1 MNNKH
6 LNIIGWILFVVS
18 SLCFI
23 ASSIGNFWAM
33 AGSIFFFV
41 ACLVFFANVFQ
52 KGRKLRKRKERK
64 EWKDEKRPYKA
75 LIRGLL

>member
-1 MNNKH
+1 MNNKR
-6 LNIIGWILFVVS
+6 LNIIGWLLFVVS

-41 ACLVFFANVFQ
+41 ACLVF
-52 KGRKLRKRKERK
+52 
-64 EWKDEKRPYKA
+64 
-75 LIRGLL
+75 LLTFFGNEEN